1 MRALLDTHILLWAV
15 ASSRKLSKAARL
27 VIEDPENEVFYSPAN
42 LWEIAIKSALRRS
55 DFRVDVAALH
65 GALPESGFAELPIR
79 AVHAV
84 ALAGLPDIHRD
95 PFDRI
100 LVCQALTEPLVLI
113 TNDGTLAQYPAPVR
127 LV

>member
-1 MRALLDTHILLWAV
+1 M
-15 ASSRKLSKAARL
+15 
-27 VIEDPENEVFYSPAN
+27 FYSPAN

-55 DFRVDVAALH
+55 DFRVDVAAIH
-65 GALPESGFAELPIR
+65 SALPESGFRELPIR
-79 AVHAV
+79 AGHVV
-84 ALAGLPDIHRD
+84 ALVELPNVHRD

-113 TNDGTLAQYPAPVR
+113 TNDDTLARYLVSVR